1 MDYNIFLSGE
11 YQDQDE
17 GFHKI
22 LDFNCKKDYKL
33 FRILVDIGNYRFG
46 DAAVPNKI
54 FPQNFDVQEWK
65 KYLNGINAT
74 HDNEIFIYFL
84 PLREFKNFNWDKK
97 INYAIDGKEELIG
110 KTYAEAA
117 GDFYSSFLPQLEAAT
132 AMYSNI
138 YVTFILR
145 VIIREGKTTIIK
157 PDGNK
162 IIK

>member
-1 MDYNIFLSGE
+1 MDYSTFLSGE
-11 YQDQDE
+11 YQDKDE
-17 GFHKI
+17 RFHEI
-22 LDFNCKKDYKL
+22 LDFDCKKDYKL
-33 FRILVDIGNYRFG
+33 FRILVDIANYRFG
-46 DAAVPNKI
+46 DMAVPNKI
-54 FPQNFDVQEWK
+54 FPKSFDVQEWK

-74 HDNEIFIYFL
+74 SDNEFFIYHR
-84 PLREFKNFNWDKK
+84 PLHEFKNFDWDKK

-145 VIIREGKTTIIK
+145 VIIRKGKTTIIN
-157 PDGNK
+157 PDGTT